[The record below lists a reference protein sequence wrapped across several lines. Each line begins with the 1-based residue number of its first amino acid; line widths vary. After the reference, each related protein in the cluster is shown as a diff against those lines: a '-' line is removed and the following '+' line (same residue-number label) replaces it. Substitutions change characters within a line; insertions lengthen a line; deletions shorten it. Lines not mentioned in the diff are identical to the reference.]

1 LYVATYNPFYN
12 GLSLYRFLDSMK
24 ISRVILIISIT
35 VVTGLLIRKVF
46 FGKDEKS
53 PAGGSSQKSVARL
66 SGYIAA
72 PTAAETNI
80 NSSGSLISSEEVILR
95 PEASGKI
102 VKLTIR
108 EGLKVTKGELLMKLN
123 DDELLASRKKL
134 QTTLDLAKQMLARQK
149 SLLEGK
155 AIGQEEYD
163 IAANEVAV
171 IEADMEYNEALIRK
185 TEVRAP
191 FSGKVGLKYVS
202 EGSYVTPATM
212 IAVLHQLDP
221 LKLDFSVPERYAG
234 RVKPGDA
241 VHFTVDGNKEVFQA
255 SLFAIEPKIDPATRT
270 LKMRALVSNP
280 SGKLFPGAFARV
292 KLNLGNSEVLMIP
305 TQAVIPILKGK
316 KVFISQQG
324 IAVTREIETGERNAT
339 MVEVTGGL
347 VSGDTVIT
355 SGIMQLRD
363 SMPVQVKVTNGF

>member
-1 LYVATYNPFYN
+1 
-12 GLSLYRFLDSMK
+12 MK

-35 VVTGLLIRKVF
+35 VVAGLLVRKVF
-46 FGKDEKS
+46 FGKEEQG
-53 PAGGSSQKSVARL
+53 AAAGSSPKSAVRL
-66 SGYIAA
+66 SGYVAV

-80 NSSGSLISSEEVILR
+80 NTSGSLISSEEVTLR
-95 PEASGKI
+95 PESSGKI
-102 VKLTIR
+102 IKLNIR
-108 EGLKVTKGELLMKLN
+108 EGLHVTKGELLLKLN
-123 DDELLASRKKL
+123 DDEFIASRKKL

-185 TEVRAP
+185 TEIRAP

-202 EGSYVTPATM
+202 EGSYVTPITL

-221 LKLDFSVPERYAG
+221 LKLDFSVPERYAS

-241 VHFTVDGNKEVFQA
+241 VRFTIDGSKEVFEA
-255 SLFAIEPKIDPATRT
+255 NLFAIEPKIDPATRT
-270 LKMRALVSNP
+270 LKMRALVSNKK
-280 SGKLFPGAFARV
+280 GKLFPGAFARV
-292 KLNLGNSEVLMIP
+292 SLNLGSSEALMIP

-324 IAVTREIETGERNAT
+324 MAVTREIETGERNAT
-339 MVEVTGGL
+339 MVEVTNGL
-347 VSGDTVIT
+347 VAGDTVIT

-363 SMPVQVKVTNGF
+363 SMKVQINVTQ